1 MLGHKQHPI
10 GQIPNFTHVEI
21 FMIPPKMR
29 NWQNSMAIKL
39 TAYFLFKKQQS
50 QNLVI
55 SRFAGWLTKF
65 VTTLDSMIIPFQTP
79 GTTTCLTVDHHHL
92 TFLVDFIL
100 EVHAPVFAVPLF
112 FTCASCKILQPS
124 TINKP
129 SRSHKIQKLI
139 PCIPSESSESSK
151 SKVQGFSFSHLLAVF
166 PFLRFPV
173 EDLIQAR
180 QHGGNTQGHSRRP
193 RTQRLHG
200 GKEKHRFPSFCFVCV
215 YMFLCVKV
223 STGQKI
229 KIKL

>member
-124 TINKP
+124 TINHQPSTNHHAATKSRNSFLASLP
-129 SRSHKIQKLI
+129 NLPNLPNPRYKASRSRISWR
-139 PCIPSESSESSK
+139 CFRSS
-151 SKVQGFSFSHLLAVF
+151 A
-166 PFLRFPV
+166 
-173 EDLIQAR
+173 
-180 QHGGNTQGHSRRP
+180 SR
-193 RTQRLHG
+193 
-200 GKEKHRFPSFCFVCV
+200 
-215 YMFLCVKV
+215 
-223 STGQKI
+223 
-229 KIKL
+229 

>member
-1 MLGHKQHPI
+1 
-10 GQIPNFTHVEI
+10 
-21 FMIPPKMR
+21 
-29 NWQNSMAIKL
+29 
-39 TAYFLFKKQQS
+39 
-50 QNLVI
+50 
-55 SRFAGWLTKF
+55 
-65 VTTLDSMIIPFQTP
+65 MIIPFQTP

-112 FTCASCKILQPS
+112 FTRASCNFLQPS
-124 TINKP
+124 TINHQP
-129 SRSHKIQKLI
+129 STINHQPSTINKIQKLI

-200 GKEKHRFPSFCFVCV
+200 GKEIHRFPSFCF
-215 YMFLCVKV
+215 LCVHV
-223 STGQKI
+223 FVR
-229 KIKL
+229 

>member
-124 TINKP
+124 TINHQQTITQPQNPETHSLHPFRIFRIFQIQGTRLLVLASLGGVSVPPLPGRGSHPGNTVGTPKDTAGGRELND
-129 SRSHKIQKLI
+129 SMAGKKNTVFRRSVLCVCTCFCVLK
-139 PCIPSESSESSK
+139 
-151 SKVQGFSFSHLLAVF
+151 
-166 PFLRFPV
+166 FLR
-173 EDLIQAR
+173 
-180 QHGGNTQGHSRRP
+180 
-193 RTQRLHG
+193 
-200 GKEKHRFPSFCFVCV
+200 
-215 YMFLCVKV
+215 VK
-223 STGQKI
+223 K
-229 KIKL
+229 

>member
-100 EVHAPVFAVPLF
+100 EVDAPVFAVPLF

-124 TINKP
+124 TINHQQTITQP
-129 SRSHKIQKLI
+129 QNPETHSLHPFRIFRIFQIQGTRLLVLASLGGVSVPPLPGRGSH
-139 PCIPSESSESSK
+139 P
-151 SKVQGFSFSHLLAVF
+151 G
-166 PFLRFPV
+166 
-173 EDLIQAR
+173 QATR
-180 QHGGNTQGHSRRP
+180 WEHP
-193 RTQRLHG
+193 RTQPAAANSTTPWRERKTPFSVVL
-200 GKEKHRFPSFCFVCV
+200 FCVCVHVFVC
-215 YMFLCVKV
+215 
-223 STGQKI
+223 
-229 KIKL
+229 

>member
-1 MLGHKQHPI
+1 MCKL
-10 GQIPNFTHVEI
+10 QI
-21 FMIPPKMR
+21 
-29 NWQNSMAIKL
+29 
-39 TAYFLFKKQQS
+39 
-50 QNLVI
+50 
-55 SRFAGWLTKF
+55 FAT
-65 VTTLDSMIIPFQTP
+65 IN
-79 GTTTCLTVDHHHL
+79 H
-92 TFLVDFIL
+92 
-100 EVHAPVFAVPLF
+100 
-112 FTCASCKILQPS
+112 QPS
-124 TINKP
+124 TINHQPSTINHQPSTISKP

-139 PCIPSESSESSK
+139 PCIPSESSEFSK

-223 STGQKI
+223 STDQKNKN
-229 KIKL
+229 KIVKKFSS